1 MDEIWMSWRKLS
13 FSAWFFLAASFLMV
27 LASAS
32 VLPAQTGEKPAWD
45 DYSDTWV
52 ATDALGRHLPT
63 SEQVGPPRAD
73 RFVGIFYLLWQGA
86 HVNGGP
92 FDISRILRI
101 HPEAMQHAD
110 DPLWGPM
117 EAPHHW
123 SEPLFGYYIYDDDWV
138 LRKHVQ
144 MLADAG
150 VDVLFC
156 DNTNKITYKKS
167 YTALFEALRAV
178 RDAGNKTPQVAFLEP
193 FWDPKTTVQELYGD
207 LYSRGLYK
215 EFWFQLD
222 GKPLILADPA
232 KVDPA
237 LLDFFTFRKPQPS
250 YFEGPTGPNMWSW
263 LEVYPQHVFRNDRG
277 EKEQM
282 SVGVAQN
289 AVGDRLGSMSEP
301 GARGRSFHNGLIS
314 TDPVAELAGYN
325 FAEQWERA
333 LKEDPKFVFIT
344 EWNEWWASRFNE
356 FAGIKMPVMFVDYFD
371 AEHSRD
377 IEPMKGGHGDNYYY
391 QMVDYIRR
399 FKGARAV
406 PVASGE
412 KTIDLKGSFSQWAD
426 VQPEFRDNIGD
437 TFPRDHAGYNTA
449 TRYVNTTGR
458 NDFVVMKVARDPKFI
473 YFYARTKDPIT
484 VFSDPNWMMLF
495 LNVDRN
501 QGTGWQG
508 YDFVVNHRVKDQET
522 TFLEYTNNGW
532 NWVPRAEVKYR
543 VEGNEL
549 MLAIPRQALAIVP
562 GSDLRQFEFKWAD
575 NIQRDDDIN
584 EFTIDGDAAPP
595 GRFNYL
601 YVTPA
606 SRESK

>member
-1 MDEIWMSWRKLS
+1 
-13 FSAWFFLAASFLMV
+13 MV

-207 LYSRGLYK
+207 LYSKGLYK

-237 LLDFFTFRKPQPS
+237 LL
-250 YFEGPTGPNMWSW
+250 
-263 LEVYPQHVFRNDRG
+263 
-277 EKEQM
+277 
-282 SVGVAQN
+282 
-289 AVGDRLGSMSEP
+289 
-301 GARGRSFHNGLIS
+301 
-314 TDPVAELAGYN
+314 
-325 FAEQWERA
+325 
-333 LKEDPKFVFIT
+333 
-344 EWNEWWASRFNE
+344 E
-356 FAGIKMPVMFVDYFD
+356 FL
-371 AEHSRD
+371 H
-377 IEPMKGGHGDNYYY
+377 
-391 QMVDYIRR
+391 
-399 FKGARAV
+399 
-406 PVASGE
+406 
-412 KTIDLKGSFSQWAD
+412 LSQT
-426 VQPEFRDNIGD
+426 P
-437 TFPRDHAGYNTA
+437 
-449 TRYVNTTGR
+449 
-458 NDFVVMKVARDPKFI
+458 
-473 YFYARTKDPIT
+473 
-484 VFSDPNWMMLF
+484 
-495 LNVDRN
+495 
-501 QGTGWQG
+501 
-508 YDFVVNHRVKDQET
+508 
-522 TFLEYTNNGW
+522 
-532 NWVPRAEVKYR
+532 
-543 VEGNEL
+543 
-549 MLAIPRQALAIVP
+549 AIV
-562 GSDLRQFEFKWAD
+562 F
-575 NIQRDDDIN
+575 
-584 EFTIDGDAAPP
+584 
-595 GRFNYL
+595 
-601 YVTPA
+601 
-606 SRESK
+606 

>member
-1 MDEIWMSWRKLS
+1 VLS
-13 FSAWFFLAASFLMV
+13 
-27 LASAS
+27 
-32 VLPAQTGEKPAWD
+32 AQSGEKPAWD

-52 ATDALGRHLPT
+52 ATDALGRHLVT
-63 SEQVGPPRAD
+63 SEQAGPPRAD

-101 HPEAMQHAD
+101 HPEAMQHPD

-123 SEPLFGYYIYDDDWV
+123 SEPLFGYYVYDDDWV

-178 RDAGNKTPQVAFLEP
+178 HEAGNKTPQVAFLEP

-207 LYSRGLYK
+207 LYSKGLYK

-237 LLDFFTFRKPQPS
+237 LRSFFTFRKPQPS

-282 SVGVAQN
+282 SVGVGQN

-301 GARGRSFHNGLIS
+301 NARGRSYHNGVVS
-314 TDPVAELAGYN
+314 TDPTAELAGYN

-399 FKGARAV
+399 FKGVRPV

-437 TFPRDHAGYNTA
+437 TFHRDHAGYNTA

-458 NDFVVMKVARDPKFI
+458 NDFVAMKVARDAGFI

-484 VFSDPNWMMLF
+484 AFTDPNWMMLF

-508 YDFVVNHRVKDQET
+508 YDFVVNRRVKDRDT

-543 VEGNEL
+543 VEGNEM
-549 MLAIPRQALAIVP
+549 MLAIPRQALDLGP
-562 GSDLRQFEFKWAD
+562 GYSLQQFEFKWAD

-584 EFTIDGDAAPP
+584 EFTINGDAAPP

-601 YVTPA
+601 YVTT
-606 SRESK
+606 K

>member
-1 MDEIWMSWRKLS
+1 MEKIGTSRRKAGLGDLLL
-13 FSAWFFLAASFLMV
+13 LAATLLMV
-27 LASAS
+27 MGTASA
-32 VLPAQTGEKPAWD
+32 LPAQTVEKPAWD

-52 ATDALGRHLPT
+52 ATDALGRHLVT
-63 SEQVGPPRAD
+63 SQQAGAPRAD

-101 HPEAMQHAD
+101 DPEAMQHAD
-110 DPLWGPM
+110 SPLWGPLG
-117 EAPHHW
+117 APHHW
-123 SEPLFGYYIYDDDWV
+123 GEPLFGYYIYDDQWV
-138 LRKHVQ
+138 LRQHAR

-150 VDVLFC
+150 VDVLIC

-178 RDAGNKTPQVAFLEP
+178 RQAGNKTPQVAFLMP
-193 FWDPKTTVQELYGD
+193 FWDPKTTVQELYD
-207 LYSRGLYK
+207 ELYSKGLYK
-215 EFWFQLD
+215 ELWFQWE

-232 KVDPA
+232 KVNPA
-237 LLDFFTFRKPQPS
+237 LLSFFTFRNCQPS

-289 AVGDRLGSMSEP
+289 GVGNRLGSMSEP
-301 GARGRSFHNGLIS
+301 GARGRSFHKGVIN
-314 TDPVAELAGYN
+314 TDAAAELAGYN
-325 FAEQWERA
+325 IAEQWERA

-344 EWNEWWASRFNE
+344 GWNEWWASRFDE
-356 FAGIKMPVMFVDYFD
+356 FNKIKMPVMFVDQFD
-371 AEHSRD
+371 QEHSRD

-399 FKGARAV
+399 FKGARSG

-412 KTIDLKGSFSQWAD
+412 KTIDVKGDFSQWAD
-426 VQPEFRDNIGD
+426 VLPEYRDNIGD
-437 TFPRDHAGYNTA
+437 TFHREHPGYNTA

-458 NDFVVMKVARDPKFI
+458 NDFVVTKVAGDPGFI
-473 YFYARTKDPIT
+473 YFYVRTREPIT
-484 VFSDPNWMMLF
+484 AFSDPNWMMLF
-495 LNVDRN
+495 LNVDRD

-508 YDFVVNHRVKDQET
+508 YDFVVNHRVKDQDT
-522 TFLEYTNNGW
+522 TFLEYTKNGW

-543 VEGNEL
+543 VQANEL

-562 GSDLRQFEFKWAD
+562 GSDLQQFEFKWAD

-584 EFTIDGDAAPP
+584 EFTINGDAAPP

-601 YVTPA
+601 YVT
-606 SRESK
+606 RIK